1 MSRNKRTIFVVVSIL
16 REAII
21 PIVAYEDAF
30 DAQRKAAE
38 LDGNRLAGDKT
49 QYIVQSIEL
58 VGKK

>member
-21 PIVAYEDAF
+21 PIVAYKDSLA
-30 DAQRKAAE
+30 AQRKAAE

-49 QYIVQSIEL
+49 QYIVQSLKL